1 MEEDKDTKKNAPPK
15 MKVLDRRH
23 WVDEDKDSDSAG
35 SPKDV
40 IEDRLPNFVEQL
52 KQDAEEKDKR
62 LREYIS
68 AYKDKNA
75 ENDEFRG
82 RLQKENETRL
92 DQFKAILFARLI
104 PILDNLNR
112 AAQSASQTKD
122 LNSLQ
127 EGIDLVISQFIRELK
142 DNGVEP
148 ITSVGQKF
156 DPKAHEVFLTVETED
171 AAQDEMVIEELEPG
185 YKFKEKLIKAAKV
198 KIAKLKN

>member
-1 MEEDKDTKKNAPPK
+1 MEEKNNTKKDVPPK

-23 WVDEDKDSDSAG
+23 WVDEDKNSDSKD

-75 ENDEFRG
+75 ENDEFRI

-92 DQFKAILFARLI
+92 DQFKAILFAKLI

-127 EGIDLVISQFIRELK
+127 EGIDLVINQFIRELK

-171 AAQDEMVIEELEPG
+171 ATQDEMIIEELEPG

>member
-1 MEEDKDTKKNAPPK
+1 MEEKNDTKKDVPPK

-23 WVDEDKDSDSAG
+23 WVDEDENSDSKG
-35 SPKDV
+35 SSKDV

-75 ENDEFRG
+75 ENDEFRV

-92 DQFKAILFARLI
+92 DQFKAILFAKLI

-127 EGIDLVISQFIRELK
+127 EGIDLVINQFIRELK

>member
-1 MEEDKDTKKNAPPK
+1 MKEDKDTKKNTPPK

-127 EGIDLVISQFIRELK
+127 EGIDLVINQFIRELK

-148 ITSVGQKF
+148 ITAVGQKF

-171 AAQDEMVIEELEPG
+171 ATQDEMVIEELEPG

>member
-1 MEEDKDTKKNAPPK
+1 MEVKDTITKVHTLEIKNKFPNK
-15 MKVLDRRH
+15 
-23 WVDEDKDSDSAG
+23 WVDEDENSDSKG
-35 SPKDV
+35 SSKDV

-75 ENDEFRG
+75 ENDEFRI

-92 DQFKAILFARLI
+92 DQFKAILFAKLI

-127 EGIDLVISQFIRELK
+127 EGIDLVINQFIRELK

-171 AAQDEMVIEELEPG
+171 ATQDEMIIEELEPG

>member
-1 MEEDKDTKKNAPPK
+1 MEEKNDTKKDAPPK

-23 WVDEDKDSDSAG
+23 WVDEDKNSDSKD

-75 ENDEFRG
+75 ENDEFRI

-92 DQFKAILFARLI
+92 DQFKAILFAKLI

-127 EGIDLVISQFIRELK
+127 EGIDLVINQFIRELK

>member
-1 MEEDKDTKKNAPPK
+1 MEEKNDTKKDVPPK

-23 WVDEDKDSDSAG
+23 WVDEDKNSDSKD
-35 SPKDV
+35 SPKNV

-52 KQDAEEKDKR
+52 KQDAEDKDKR

-75 ENDEFRG
+75 ENDEFRI

-92 DQFKAILFARLI
+92 DQFKAILFAKLI

-127 EGIDLVISQFIRELK
+127 EGIDLVINQFIRELK

>member
-1 MEEDKDTKKNAPPK
+1 VPPK

-23 WVDEDKDSDSAG
+23 WVDEDENSDSKG
-35 SPKDV
+35 SSKDV

-75 ENDEFRG
+75 ENDEFRI

-92 DQFKAILFARLI
+92 DQFKAILFAKLI

-127 EGIDLVISQFIRELK
+127 EGIDLVINQFIRELK

-171 AAQDEMVIEELEPG
+171 ATQDEMIIEELEPG

>member
-1 MEEDKDTKKNAPPK
+1 MEEKNDTKKDMPPK

-23 WVDEDKDSDSAG
+23 WVDEDKNLDSKD

-75 ENDEFRG
+75 ENDEFRI

-92 DQFKAILFARLI
+92 DQFKAILFAKLI

-127 EGIDLVISQFIRELK
+127 EGIDLVINQFIRELK

>member
-1 MEEDKDTKKNAPPK
+1 MEEKNDKKKDVPPK

-23 WVDEDKDSDSAG
+23 WVDEDKNSDSKD
-35 SPKDV
+35 SPKNV

-75 ENDEFRG
+75 ENDEFRI

-92 DQFKAILFARLI
+92 DQFKAILFAKLI

-127 EGIDLVISQFIRELK
+127 EGIDLVINQFIRELK

>member
-1 MEEDKDTKKNAPPK
+1 MEEKNDKKKDVPPK

-23 WVDEDKDSDSAG
+23 WVDEDENSDSKG
-35 SPKDV
+35 SSKDV

-75 ENDEFRG
+75 ENDEFRV

-92 DQFKAILFARLI
+92 DQFKAILFAKLI

-127 EGIDLVISQFIRELK
+127 EGIDLVINQFIRELK

-171 AAQDEMVIEELEPG
+171 ATQDEMIIEELEPG

>member
-1 MEEDKDTKKNAPPK
+1 VPPK
-15 MKVLDRRH
+15 MKVMDQRH
-23 WVDEDKDSDSAG
+23 WVDEDENSDSKG
-35 SPKDV
+35 SSKDV

-75 ENDEFRG
+75 ENDEFRI

-92 DQFKAILFARLI
+92 DQFKAILFAKLI

-127 EGIDLVISQFIRELK
+127 EGIDLVINQFIRELK

-171 AAQDEMVIEELEPG
+171 ATQDEMIIEELEPG

>member
-1 MEEDKDTKKNAPPK
+1 MEEKNDTKKDVPPK

-23 WVDEDKDSDSAG
+23 WVDEDKNSDSND

-75 ENDEFRG
+75 ENDEFRI

-92 DQFKAILFARLI
+92 DQFKAILFAKLI

-127 EGIDLVISQFIRELK
+127 EGIDLVINQFIRELK